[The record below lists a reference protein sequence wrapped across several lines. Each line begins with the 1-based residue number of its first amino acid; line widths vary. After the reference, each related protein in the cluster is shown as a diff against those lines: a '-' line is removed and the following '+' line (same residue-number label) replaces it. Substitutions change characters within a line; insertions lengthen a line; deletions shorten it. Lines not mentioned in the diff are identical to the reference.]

1 MAKAGVAAAI
11 CHPPSAIRS
20 GGTVVETMNCPEC
33 HSARANPAAVCPT
46 CGAPPMRLDEKRGED
61 EEVREHDL
69 EPYVTLRYIARLF
82 KILAVLMVL
91 MMIGEVVTGLVTDA
105 GAALPTLIAEVTQM
119 LVLAGVMWAG
129 GDITVLLIDLG
140 HDIRVSR
147 ILLGRINAEM
157 HRRAGDTTDVAD
169 TTTKR

>member
-1 MAKAGVAAAI
+1 MADEVKCLECGN
-11 CHPPSAIRS
+11 PRPDP
-20 GGTVVETMNCPEC
+20 TVTCPM
-33 HSARANPAAVCPT
+33 
-46 CGAPPMRLDEKRGED
+46 CGAPPVRPGDHRARP
-61 EEVREHDL
+61 EEVRTDDL

-82 KILAVLMVL
+82 KILAVLMLL

-129 GDITVLLIDLG
+129 GDITVLLIDMG
-140 HDIRVSR
+140 HDLRVSR

-157 HRRAGDTTDVAD
+157 HRKNRE
-169 TTTKR
+169 TTTTAPR

>member
-1 MAKAGVAAAI
+1 VANE
-11 CHPPSAIRS
+11 
-20 GGTVVETMNCPEC
+20 VKCPEC
-33 HSARANPAAVCPT
+33 GSVRPDPSTTCPT
-46 CGAPPMRLDEKRGED
+46 CGAPPIRPDEHRKTP
-61 EEVREHDL
+61 EEVRMDDL

-82 KILAVLMVL
+82 KVLAVLMIL

-105 GAALPTLIAEVTQM
+105 VASLPTLIAEVTQM

-129 GDITVLLIDLG
+129 GDITILLIDLG

-157 HRRAGDTTDVAD
+157 HRRNDLPPSS
-169 TTTKR
+169 

>member
-1 MAKAGVAAAI
+1 MVNEVK
-11 CHPPSAIRS
+11 
-20 GGTVVETMNCPEC
+20 CPEC
-33 HSARANPAAVCPT
+33 GSPRPDPSTTCPT
-46 CGAPPMRLDEKRGED
+46 CGAPPIRPDEHRKTEGEVRLD
-61 EEVREHDL
+61 DL

-105 GAALPTLIAEVTQM
+105 AASLPTLIAEVTQM

-129 GDITVLLIDLG
+129 GDITILLIDLG

-147 ILLGRINAEM
+147 ILLGRINAEL
-157 HRRAGDTTDVAD
+157 HRRAGDVEA
-169 TTTKR
+169 KELR

>member
-1 MAKAGVAAAI
+1 VADE
-11 CHPPSAIRS
+11 
-20 GGTVVETMNCPEC
+20 VKCPEC
-33 HSARANPAAVCPT
+33 GNPRPDPTVTCPM
-46 CGAPPMRLDEKRGED
+46 CGAPPIRPDDHRARP
-61 EEVREHDL
+61 EEVRTDDL

-82 KILAVLMVL
+82 KILAVLMLL

-129 GDITVLLIDLG
+129 GDITVLLIDMG
-140 HDIRVSR
+140 HDLRVTR

-157 HRRAGDTTDVAD
+157 HRKNNETATTA
-169 TTTKR
+169 TR